1 MARELKEI
9 TLPISQHKCYVIEK
23 VKYGEHLELQG
34 VLYAQTSIENE
45 VKDANK
51 KNGGKT
57 KQTINGA
64 VLVELLRKKLMI
76 FVKKIVLAS
85 DVEGLGKKDQEVK
98 ITEEFIDDMEKE
110 DGEFLSSEIAKIVDG
125 EKKS

>member
-45 VKDANK
+45 VKDAK
-51 KNGGKT
+51 KSSGKT